1 MNSGMVS
8 MRYARALFNYALKNK
23 VEDAVY
29 AEMKTLSESF
39 VKQRNLRATLDNPVL
54 RTKDKFELIKAAGG
68 NTVSQEYIRF
78 IELVLHQKREKHLQT
93 ISLGYLD
100 LYRNY
105 KNISVGKLITACP
118 VDQATV
124 DKIKQLVLL
133 KKTGVVDFVTE
144 VNPTIEGGFVL
155 YIDTYRL
162 DASVASQL
170 KRIKNQLLS
179 RNKKVA

>member
-1 MNSGMVS
+1 M
-8 MRYARALFNYALKNK
+8 
-23 VEDAVY
+23 
-29 AEMKTLSESF
+29 
-39 VKQRNLRATLDNPVL
+39 
-54 RTKDKFELIKAAGG
+54 
-68 NTVSQEYIRF
+68 
-78 IELVLHQKREKHLQT
+78 HQKREKHLQT

-144 VNPTIEGGFVL
+144 VDPTIEGGFVL

-170 KRIKNQLLS
+170 KHIKNQLLS

>member
-8 MRYARALFNYALKNK
+8 KRYARALFNYALKNK
-23 VEDAVY
+23 VEDVIY
-29 AEMKTLSESF
+29 AEMKKLSESF
-39 VKQRNLRATLDNPVL
+39 SIQRNFRATLDNPIL
-54 RTKDKFELIKAAGG
+54 SKKDKFELIKAAGG
-68 NTVSQEYIRF
+68 GSVSQEYIRF

-105 KNISVGKLITACP
+105 KNISIGKLVTACP
-118 VDQATV
+118 VDKATV
-124 DKIKQLVLL
+124 EKIKQLVLL
-133 KKTGVVDFVTE
+133 KKTGTVDFETKVDP
-144 VNPTIEGGFVL
+144 NIQGGFVL

-170 KRIKNQLLS
+170 RRIKDQLLS
-179 RNKKVA
+179 KNKKVA

>member
-78 IELVLHQKREKHLQT
+78 IELVLHQKRE
-93 ISLGYLD
+93 
-100 LYRNY
+100 
-105 KNISVGKLITACP
+105 NICKR
-118 VDQATV
+118 
-124 DKIKQLVLL
+124 LVL
-133 KKTGVVDFVTE
+133 
-144 VNPTIEGGFVL
+144 
-155 YIDTYRL
+155 DT
-162 DASVASQL
+162 
-170 KRIKNQLLS
+170 
-179 RNKKVA
+179 